1 MMIFSGEYCKNKSK
15 QDSDYDIIGS
25 MVKKTGD
32 CVGAYIRQWIGGK
45 NIPMHQLYG
54 LESGYTYFQ
63 LADLYIVENI

>member
-1 MMIFSGEYCKNKSK
+1 
-15 QDSDYDIIGS
+15 